1 MLFLRPNTSKAKTG
15 GFEFEISVG
24 YTAKSYER
32 KRGGGENRSRKGR
45 GDTGRHTGMQGM
57 KGREE

>member
-1 MLFLRPNTSKAKTG
+1 MLFLGPSTSKAKAG
-15 GFEFEISVG
+15 GFEFRISVG
-24 YTAKSYER
+24 YIAKSYER

-57 KGREE
+57 EGKKE